1 MCACG
6 HSQAAG
12 HLRDSG
18 LVTMSNAGVTRRH
31 AAHLLVIVP
40 IVLACCALATMGSR
54 EAGPSALLQEGIF
67 TPGVQETFAPP
78 GGGRQQSLLAGY
90 AAMGTVGGGE
100 HGLHDVPP
108 PPPPTW
114 SRGGHSWVYDGIY
127 GNGQRPTTGIWANK
141 GFEAPPAP
149 NDGGVQ
155 EQDSVP
161 TQEPA
166 EQAAVAPAP
175 AAPSEPAAA
184 DFAEPPAQGAAPA
197 GAEEA
202 PASEVVVEGP
212 NGQEEVVEEPAAAA
226 QEEAAQAAQEEGAQ
240 EQAQEPAQQAE
251 GCDGEEDCGGPSPAL
266 SLSPPPPSLSL
277 SFPPSFSLSSPSLS
291 LSHTLLDTAL
301 STTASLQSPLSCNPR
316 RIATCTPP
324 LGAVSGGLHIYI

>member
-1 MCACG
+1 
-6 HSQAAG
+6 
-12 HLRDSG
+12 
-18 LVTMSNAGVTRRH
+18 
-31 AAHLLVIVP
+31 
-40 IVLACCALATMGSR
+40 
-54 EAGPSALLQEGIF
+54 
-67 TPGVQETFAPP
+67 
-78 GGGRQQSLLAGY
+78 
-90 AAMGTVGGGE
+90 
-100 HGLHDVPP
+100 
-108 PPPPTW
+108 
-114 SRGGHSWVYDGIY
+114 
-127 GNGQRPTTGIWANK
+127 
-141 GFEAPPAP
+141 
-149 NDGGVQ
+149 
-155 EQDSVP
+155 
-161 TQEPA
+161 
-166 EQAAVAPAP
+166 
-175 AAPSEPAAA
+175 
-184 DFAEPPAQGAAPA
+184 
-197 GAEEA
+197 
-202 PASEVVVEGP
+202 VVVEGP